1 MKLKCSLVNIKNVA
15 RSLRFSFQFDIVDT
29 IMSDFSSP
37 IMMSRIRKNMQAYL
51 GDIASLVPD
60 HHSKASLV
68 PDHHSKRTVYIL

>member
-1 MKLKCSLVNIKNVA
+1 MKLNCSLVNIKNVA

-37 IMMSRIRKNMQAYL
+37 IMMSRILKNIQAYL

-60 HHSKASLV
+60 HHNKASHTHFLV
-68 PDHHSKRTVYIL
+68 LQFI